1 MTKNARQ
8 KITAQCLKDNHLEN
22 CGFYRPKEVI
32 VYVRQHNRPNNNLDQ
47 QLKMNMFEIKYT

>member
-1 MTKNARQ
+1 MTKNEIQ

-32 VYVRQHNRPNNNLDQ
+32 VFVPQHRRPLNNLDQ
-47 QLKMNMFEIKYT
+47 QLKMDMFGIKYT